1 MRAERGGVPPH
12 AAAARIDLHRGPA
25 RGALVDVVAVV
36 RRRVVVVGRV
46 VRRPGGGQVAGP
58 RAGVSPSSS
67 RSVPIGELFDVGL
80 LSRLV
85 PIELWPA
92 GDDARLRARY
102 PAARTAA
109 VRGREWPSS
118 RVKREHPCAAARA
131 LLVRRSVDNFWFQQC
146 TSHVAD
152 TDALSARV
160 NELLGVPQG
169 RKHVNIIL
177 RSGLFFARAIKEA
190 AAAVR
195 ARIGGTYASVHVRRS
210 DKLSACAPADC
221 KRRDTLTR
229 PAALRSALRRWFPE
243 HSSVYV
249 GSTERPDYCARPP
262 CPPSPAR
269 SPPPFFSPAPRRLA
283 AQSASSRRRTASTL
297 PTTSPPSSPT
307 TNNYAL
313 YAVETLLFG
322 SVGSVETFAY
332 QVSWFDDACFPA
344 YAHRG
349 TAAKREGAAAAA
361 AAGAPAVEVGCRD
374 ASAVVVNGVYYGS
387 ACVPRT
393 RSAARRTLR
402 AAKWH

>member
-1 MRAERGGVPPH
+1 MGLNHQMASLSCVLSE
-12 AAAARIDLHRGPA
+12 AAFLGRTLLLPDRICTGQHVARWSTS
-25 RGALVDVVAVV
+25 
-36 RRRVVVVGRV
+36 
-46 VRRPGGGQVAGP
+46 
-58 RAGVSPSSS
+58 SPSSGASAGAASSSSDAWCADPAAAKSPGHAPGVTPSSAQRADRASS
-67 RSVPIGELFDVGL
+67 RRRAALRG
-80 LSRLV
+80 LV

-118 RVKREHPCAAARA
+118 RVMREHPCAAARA

-177 RSGLFFARAIKEA
+177 RSGLFFSRAIKEA

-229 PAALRSALRRWFPE
+229 PAALRPPSAA
-243 HSSVYV
+243 
-249 GSTERPDYCARPP
+249 GSRSTPPSTSARPSAP
-262 CPPSPAR
+262 TTVRAAFSTARRLAAARRSPAR
-269 SPPPFFSPAPRRLA
+269 APLP
-283 AQSASSRRRTASTL
+283 AQSASSRRRTGSTL

-307 TNNYAL
+307 
-313 YAVETLLFG
+313 
-322 SVGSVETFAY
+322 
-332 QVSWFDDACFPA
+332 
-344 YAHRG
+344 
-349 TAAKREGAAAAA
+349 
-361 AAGAPAVEVGCRD
+361 
-374 ASAVVVNGVYYGS
+374 
-387 ACVPRT
+387 
-393 RSAARRTLR
+393 
-402 AAKWH
+402 